1 MADTKKKTNT
11 KGKAQP
17 GKEVPEEDGMSG
29 EAVILIGAAAAVF
42 LELSNFGLLGT
53 VGGWLRT
60 AGFGLFGIMTYV
72 FPVLIVLCLV
82 FYAFLKT
89 GKITRIICAALI
101 FFFAGAIVHQAADA
115 AYEEAGLSEYFGTA
129 NSSLSGGGLLCGAL
143 AKGLN
148 AAFGTVG
155 LYIISGLVCA
165 VCLLII
171 ADIFKIIRK
180 ARAKAKENK
189 KEKEERQPE
198 TKKSDAVFIRPEDS
212 SSGRHGRG
220 MRSRYKEKE
229 VYKTQEEGTVI
240 RIVDAS
246 SSGRKN
252 KIQRAQMQRSNN
264 KAPSMRSEAADGLRT
279 RSLTKVKGIS
289 SDITLKKT
297 AASRDEVHEITNIK
311 AEYIKP
317 EIRASENKPVQTIQV
332 RDPEEITFRT
342 DENQQGGRERKSAAG
357 TGNMPQVSQEE
368 AALKT
373 PRADKNASGKGS
385 GIKEMAPGGMPDTR
399 NSAKAVSGEGRFTA
413 SKSENGKKNAG
424 SRSRAAGS
432 VAVPLRNAAS
442 VAENAGQDFDLP
454 PLSILGKK
462 RQRASGTGED
472 IEKTAKNL
480 EYVLEQFGVCARV
493 VNVQVGPSVT
503 RYELQPE
510 MGTKVSKFT
519 SLADDLRLNLAVA
532 EIRIEAPVPGKNV
545 VGIEIPNGNVQPVTL
560 RELLEAPEL
569 AGSKSKLAF
578 AAGRSISGEVI
589 VGDIAAMPHL
599 LIAGTT
605 GSGKSVF
612 TKSIIMEILYRARP
626 DEVGLI
632 VIDPKKVEF
641 NVFEGIP
648 HLMKSVVTDPGQ
660 AVSTLRWAVN
670 EMMIRY
676 DRMNKSGV
684 NNIKSYNAK
693 VERGQISETEE
704 KPEKMPQIV
713 IVIDELADLM
723 MVAKKEVES
732 YICRLA
738 QLSRAAGIH
747 MVIATQRPSADV
759 VTGLIKSNI
768 PSRVALKVASGIDS
782 RVILDSMGAEKLLGK
797 GDMLFYPSGFASPV
811 RVQGAF
817 VTDKEVSD
825 TVRYLTS
832 HNSGGFYAAKENEI
846 EEFINSSASE
856 GAESVTES
864 AEGENKYDEF
874 FHDAGLL
881 CIEMGRA
888 SSSMLQRRFNI
899 GFNRAARIIDQL
911 AEFGVTGPANGSKP
925 REILMDS
932 MTFEDMYAETVKG
945 QGV

>member
-1 MADTKKKTNT
+1 MADTKNKTNT
-11 KGKAQP
+11 KGKAQS
-17 GKEVPEEDGMSG
+17 GKEVSEEGGISG
-29 EAVILIGAAAAVF
+29 VIIGAAIAVF

-72 FPVLIVLCLV
+72 FPALIVLCLV
-82 FYAFLKT
+82 FYTFFKNRKAV
-89 GKITRIICAALI
+89 RIICAVLI
-101 FFFAGAIVHQAADA
+101 FFFAGAIVHQAFDTAYEDIKLA
-115 AYEEAGLSEYFGTA
+115 AYFAAA

-143 AKGLN
+143 ARGLN
-148 AAFGTVG
+148 AAFGTAG
-155 LYIISGLVCA
+155 LYIMSGLVCA
-165 VCLLII
+165 VCLLMII
-171 ADIFKIIRK
+171 DLFKIVKK
-180 ARAKAKENK
+180 ARAGAGENKEK
-189 KEKEERQPE
+189 KEKEQSK
-198 TKKSDAVFIRPEDS
+198 TKKSDAVYIRPEDPP
-212 SSGRHGRG
+212 SGRRGSG

-246 SSGRKN
+246 SSSRKN
-252 KIQRAQMQRSNN
+252 KIQRAQTVRSNN
-264 KAPSMRSEAADGLRT
+264 KAPSMRSGAASASRT
-279 RSLTKVKGIS
+279 RSLSKVKGIS

-297 AASRDEVHEITNIK
+297 AASRDEIHEITNIK

-317 EIRASENKPVQTIQV
+317 EVKAEEKKPVQTIHV
-332 RDPEEITFRT
+332 RDPEEITFRA
-342 DENQQGGRERKSAAG
+342 DEEAEGGRGKKAG
-357 TGNMPQVSQEE
+357 TGAEKMPETAKENTVS
-368 AALKT
+368 KM
-373 PRADKNASGKGS
+373 PRTDKNTDRKNITVKGTNPNAAADS
-385 GIKEMAPGGMPDTR
+385 LNT
-399 NSAKAVSGEGRFTA
+399 AKAVSGEGRPAAEKTRNGQKNTLNRSAA
-413 SKSENGKKNAG
+413 SGN
-424 SRSRAAGS
+424 
-432 VAVPLRNAAS
+432 VAVPLRAA
-442 VAENAGQDFDLP
+442 AAKNTDQDFDLP

-462 RQRASGTGED
+462 RGRAQGTGED
-472 IEKTAKNL
+472 IKKTAGNL
-480 EYVLEQFGVCARV
+480 EYVLEQFGVCAKV
-493 VNVQVGPSVT
+493 VNVQMGPSVT

-510 MGTKVSKFT
+510 MGTRVSKFT
-519 SLADDLRLNLAVA
+519 SLADDLKLNLAVSD
-532 EIRIEAPVPGKNV
+532 IRIEAPVPGKSV
-545 VGIEIPNGNVQPVTL
+545 VGIEIPNKNVQPVTL

-569 AGSKSKLAF
+569 MNSKSKLAF
-578 AAGRSISGEVI
+578 AAGRSISGDVI

-676 DRMNKSGV
+676 DRMNRSGV
-684 NNIKSYNAK
+684 NNIKSYNDR
-693 VERGQISETEE
+693 VERGLISEEE
-704 KPEKMPQIV
+704 ENPEKMPQIV

-797 GDMLFYPSGFASPV
+797 GDMLFYPSGFPSPV

-825 TVRYLTS
+825 TVKYLTS
-832 HNSGGFYAAKENEI
+832 HNNGGFYAAKENEI
-846 EEFINSSASE
+846 EEFINSDTPD
-856 GAESVTES
+856 GTESVP
-864 AEGENKYDEF
+864 ENTGGANRYDEF
-874 FHDAGLL
+874 FYDAGLL

-911 AEFGVTGPANGSKP
+911 AGFGVIGPANGSKP
-925 REILMDS
+925 REILVDS
-932 MTFEDMYAETVKG
+932 MTFEEMYEEMAKG
-945 QGV
+945 QGA